1 MAVKGLPDS
10 YRAFVVHFTQTGDT
24 LTFSEFKM
32 RLRSYESTEKNRE
45 GDVNADEDN
54 VVKTSRLTS
63 RAQGRGTR
71 RSRPEG
77 ARASPNEKEQKWG
90 HTVRRCPDG
99 ARERREEHE
108 WDTPQRGQG
117 IGGDHV
123 EKAHG
128 DGDEQD
134 QEDETGTDFFF

>member
-32 RLRSYESTEKNRE
+32 RLIGYESTEKNRE

-77 ARASPNEKEQKWG
+77 ARASPNETEMKWMPRRSPREARAARVG
-90 HTVRRCPDG
+90 HTTARPRR
-99 ARERREEHE
+99 
-108 WDTPQRGQG
+108 
-117 IGGDHV
+117 GDHV

>member
-54 VVKTSRLTS
+54 VMKTSRLTS

-71 RSRPEG
+71 RSRPEEARG
-77 ARASPNEKEQKWG
+77 ARVG
-90 HTVRRCPDG
+90 HTTVRPRHWRRPG
-99 ARERREEHE
+99 RRRMEKRTKLEHTSFSER
-108 WDTPQRGQG
+108 
-117 IGGDHV
+117 
-123 EKAHG
+123 K
-128 DGDEQD
+128 
-134 QEDETGTDFFF
+134 